1 MFQKQREFDSAL
13 FYFNKSLIMFK
24 NIQRKPD
31 IANVYNNI
39 STSLSYLNKNNEAL
53 KYMDT
58 SLVVWATHVKLD
70 VLLANCQT
78 LLKVSDSCPT
88 LRG

>member
-1 MFQKQREFDSAL
+1 MKKQKLKIYKFRLHYKVEKML
-13 FYFNKSLIMFK
+13 FFSHFPGTAISSIFKTIIIPKKKFETDINLLHKDIM
-24 NIQRKPD
+24 
-31 IANVYNNI
+31 
-39 STSLSYLNKNNEAL
+39 
-53 KYMDT
+53 
-58 SLVVWATHVKLD
+58 ATHVKLD

>member
-1 MFQKQREFDSAL
+1 MKKIVLDKEYAEV
-13 FYFNKSLIMFK
+13 
-24 NIQRKPD
+24 
-31 IANVYNNI
+31 A
-39 STSLSYLNKNNEAL
+39 
-53 KYMDT
+53 
-58 SLVVWATHVKLD
+58 ATHVKLD